1 MYQGSNPTA
10 LRSMEW
16 LAESLV
22 RLLNVKKYHA
32 ITIKDIYTDADLS
45 RQTFYNLFDGKEDVL
60 RYYISTLYFP
70 VLRRMDRQE
79 TPTFE
84 DVTEQLARVLEE
96 NKRFIS
102 VMMENHLESIIVE
115 GTNQVVDSLS
125 NRLFH
130 LETDTPAALYKRAL
144 ISGGIVNVILYWLR
158 DSMPITAGELNEII
172 RYYLSRIYA
181 ASPHTTPNSGNNFPR
196 GSW

>member
-10 LRSMEW
+10 LRSKDW
-16 LAESLV
+16 IAESLV
-22 RLLNVKKYHA
+22 KLLNVKKYNA

-70 VLRRMDRQE
+70 VLRRMDWQE

-84 DVTEQLARVLEE
+84 DVTEQLAHVLEE

-130 LETDTPAALYKRAL
+130 LETDPPTALYKRAF
-144 ISGGIVNVILYWLR
+144 ISGGIVNVVLYWIR
-158 DSMPITAGELNEII
+158 DSMPITAGDLNEII
-172 RYYLSRIYA
+172 RYYLSRIYTV
-181 ASPHTTPNSGNNFPR
+181 SPHTSPNPGNDFPR
-196 GSW
+196 GS